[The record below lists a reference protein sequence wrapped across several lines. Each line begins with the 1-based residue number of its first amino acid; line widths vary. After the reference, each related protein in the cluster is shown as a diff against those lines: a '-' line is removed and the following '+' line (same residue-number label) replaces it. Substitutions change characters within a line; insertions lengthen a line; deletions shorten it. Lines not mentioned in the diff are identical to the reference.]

1 MHPRQPAGRQRH
13 LPQPYAPALRVP
25 QFFVLGLQSPPDGHS
40 EGGVVGFF
48 TAVVSCRCRC
58 CCASPSPDGCSFSAN
73 LAANSSCW
81 TLEAALVE
89 SAAPCSF
96 RTTRGTGATGCSCDA
111 FSATRGFFEAGG
123 GSSMAFVHRKI
134 ASTVAD
140 RTKSRSLISM
150 LFQEC
155 YGHGVA
161 AFRVWGRQRVGDL
174 PSPTTCTTS
183 RSARRLHARGTWTS
197 QPTGKSDQGRA
208 TFAPGLRA
216 AAGAAADA
224 RGRPYLPVRDFHI
237 FRL

>member
-48 TAVVSCRCRC
+48 TAVVSCRRRC

-89 SAAPCSF
+89 SAAGSCSF
-96 RTTRGTGATGCSCDA
+96 RTTRGTGAATGCGCDA
-111 FSATRGFFEAGG
+111 FGATRGFFEAGG
-123 GSSMAFVHRKI
+123 GSSDGFRSSQES

-140 RTKSRSLISM
+140 RTKSRSLISRCFSRNAM
-150 LFQEC
+150 VM
-155 YGHGVA
+155 GVTT
-161 AFRVWGRQRVGDL
+161 L
-174 PSPTTCTTS
+174 PKGSGTSTSRRPSFTPTTLHHVQK
-183 RSARRLHARGTWTS
+183 RSPFACSRGTWTS
-197 QPTGKSDQGRA
+197 QRPTGKSVRGRA

-216 AAGAAADA
+216 AT
-224 RGRPYLPVRDFHI
+224 RRR
-237 FRL
+237 R